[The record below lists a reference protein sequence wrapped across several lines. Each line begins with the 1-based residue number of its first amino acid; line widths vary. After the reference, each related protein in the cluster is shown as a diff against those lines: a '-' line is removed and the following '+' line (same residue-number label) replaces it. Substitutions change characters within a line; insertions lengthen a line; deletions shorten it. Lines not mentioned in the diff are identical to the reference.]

1 MSPPII
7 FDSFSDVGGDLPDKI
22 HTPPLPV
29 QRGRGEE
36 FVSDNSKCYFLPAEE
51 RKRQK
56 IFSHTLP
63 KGLGL
68 RTGGKGRVGIKRGAD
83 GRIDGAER
91 IGGAEMG
98 IKHGYGDKTRIWG

>member
-36 FVSDNSKCYFLPAEE
+36 FVSDNSKCYFPAEE

-56 IFSHTLP
+56 MFFTHAAEGTGSEDRGERSICFV
-63 KGLGL
+63 GL
-68 RTGGKGRVGIKRGAD
+68 
-83 GRIDGAER
+83 
-91 IGGAEMG
+91 
-98 IKHGYGDKTRIWG
+98 